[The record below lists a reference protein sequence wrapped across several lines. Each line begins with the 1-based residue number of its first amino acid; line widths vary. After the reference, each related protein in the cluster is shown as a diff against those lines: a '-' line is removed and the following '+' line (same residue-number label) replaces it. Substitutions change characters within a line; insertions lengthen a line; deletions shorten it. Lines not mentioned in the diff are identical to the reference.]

1 MDACSSNFLIQ
12 DGIGKFD
19 GFHAEILKE
28 TIQWDGHIINNAW
41 VTEHR
46 QLRLQIRWR
55 PTI

>member
-1 MDACSSNFLIQ
+1 MDACSSNFLLQ